1 MVTTLALSKRALA
14 LITAAI
20 LAVAGLVPILTS
32 QSVSAGQVTTRKST
46 ISSSKSGQ
54 TGVSWQF
61 DFTFPTAAI
70 VQGIIFEFCTTPL
83 GTCTKP
89 TGLDVSTGTANVSA
103 TQTFSQTPA
112 FTEVT
117 TATGNGDCN
126 IAGTNADTKF
136 CVDRTAGTSGTAET
150 AAAKQITITS
160 VTNPTLPGQASSY
173 STVYVRMTFYNNDT
187 FAPGANSANIVHN
200 GTVAAAITQQLTT
213 SGRVQERLAFCVAA
227 IDDDDALPAD
237 CAAFPTTTSID
248 LGTID
253 NTTAPISMTSPV
265 EPTATNGAND
275 HYGIAMVNTNA
286 SGGVLIAYYPEEDT
300 IVSGGD
306 TDQLRN
312 FRVASADCSATTT
325 SVTDQCFINADAN
338 GEAFVAG
345 TERFGLQ
352 VPCKDTTQGSTN
364 NLGSAGTGAGTAGTY
379 NTAYSNTDDTITS
392 SADCESPTA
401 GDTGVKFA
409 WNNSGTA
416 APLISSTSVVEDE
429 IVKLRFGAVAAAT
442 TPTGLYRV
450 TTTYIATPTF

>member
-1 MVTTLALSKRALA
+1 MVTTFALSKRALA

-32 QSVSAGQVTTRKST
+32 QSVSAGQVTARNAT
-46 ISSSKSGQ
+46 ISSSRSGQ

-61 DFTFPTAAI
+61 NFTFPSTARTE
-70 VQGIIFEFCTTPL
+70 GIIFEFCTTPL

-103 TQTFSQTPA
+103 TQTFSEVTA
-112 FTEVT
+112 FTEQ
-117 TATGNGDCN
+117 ATSLGDCN

-136 CVDRTAGTSGTAET
+136 CVIRTDVDPES

-160 VTNPTLPGQASSY
+160 VTNPTLPGQANSY
-173 STVYVRMTFYNNDT
+173 STVYVRMSFYNNNT
-187 FAPGANSANIVHN
+187 FTPGANSVNIVHN

-227 IDDDDALPAD
+227 IDDDDVLPAD

-286 SGGVLIAYYPEEDT
+286 SGGVLVAYYPEVDT
-300 IVSGGD
+300 VVGGGD

-312 FRVASADCSATTT
+312 FRVANADCSATTT
-325 SVTDQCFINADAN
+325 SVTDQCFINADTN